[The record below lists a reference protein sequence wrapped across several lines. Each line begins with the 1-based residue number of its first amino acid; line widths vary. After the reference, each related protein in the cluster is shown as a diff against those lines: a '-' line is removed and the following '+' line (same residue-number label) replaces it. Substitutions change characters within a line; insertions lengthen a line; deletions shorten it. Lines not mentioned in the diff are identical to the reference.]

1 MFVCANLAYP
11 IRHHAHHKYFIRA
24 NVTMLNSFHAVEQAN
39 THFWGSHVNM
49 CVQTIQHFLK
59 ILFGSIRFGLV
70 VLKGFKANLTSRYQR
85 I

>member
-24 NVTMLNSFHAVEQAN
+24 NVTMPNSVHAFTHPN
-39 THFWGSHVNM
+39 TFLGFV
-49 CVQTIQHFLK
+49 CEYVQTIQHFLK
-59 ILFGSIRFGLV
+59 ILFGLVWFGSV